1 MRWYRWLYEFVM
13 AGLAIAVVW
22 LLMRPEEGWVQITNN
37 VIWAVFAA
45 DYLIRLILSKDRR
58 SFFWKN
64 ITDLI
69 AIMPLVYLRA
79 LRAVRLVRLL
89 RVVRS
94 FSVLWRVTRDIRG
107 VVKTNGLSYVLIA
120 TLCLILVGGMSI
132 TLLEPGIETIADGLW
147 WSIVTTATVGYGDI
161 SPQTAGGRVVAVV
174 LMLVGI
180 GALGMTTGSIATY
193 FIKPS
198 QQFSGN
204 CHIAHIQKQLDHW
217 EELSSEEK
225 CQLIEILKVVAV
237 AETANS
243 IPESQET

>member
-1 MRWYRWLYEFVM
+1 MRWYKWLYEFIM

-22 LLMRPEEGWVQITNN
+22 LLMRPEQGWVVITNN
-37 VIWAVFAA
+37 MIWAAFGA

-89 RVVRS
+89 RVARS

-107 VVKTNGLSYVLIA
+107 VVKTNGLSYVLVA

-132 TLLEPGIETIADGLW
+132 TLLEPSIETIADGLW

-193 FIKPS
+193 FIKPG
-198 QQFSGN
+198 QQSTGN
-204 CHIAHIQKQLDHW
+204 CHIAHVQKQLNHW
-217 EELSSEEK
+217 EKLSSEERY
-225 CQLIEILKVVAV
+225 QLIKILKVLAGS
-237 AETANS
+237 ETGKA
-243 IPESQET
+243 IPQSKEI